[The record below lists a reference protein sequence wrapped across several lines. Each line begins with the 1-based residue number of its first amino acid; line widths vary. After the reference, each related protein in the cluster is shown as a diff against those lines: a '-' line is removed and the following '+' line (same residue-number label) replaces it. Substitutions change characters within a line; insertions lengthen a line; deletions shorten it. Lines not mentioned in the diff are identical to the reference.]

1 MITHINPPSQSTSS
15 IGHPMDQ
22 RPGRSQ
28 LAGTLRAARHSN
40 KMAEIYGRLW
50 EYLWNHGFSQ
60 IFHGLID
67 HHTSK
72 SSIFHMGVWLV
83 YYISYILW
91 YFIYGKLYVSPII
104 NYTDYTFGGFLR
116 HGGILSSHPFIDG
129 IFQYHPAIGVPHL
142 RKLLYGNITILNG
155 I

>member
-1 MITHINPPSQSTSS
+1 MITHINPPSQWTSS

-40 KMAEIYGRLW
+40 KMAEIYGSIF
-50 EYLWNHGFSQ
+50 EIMGFSQ
-60 IFHGLID
+60 IFHGLIG
-67 HHTSK
+67 HHTSKK

-83 YYISYILW
+83 YYISYIMV
-91 YFIYGKLYVSPII
+91 YYIYGKLYVSPII

-116 HGGILSSHPFIDG
+116 HGGIPSSHPFIDG

-142 RKLLYGNITILNG
+142 RKPPYGNIPILNG